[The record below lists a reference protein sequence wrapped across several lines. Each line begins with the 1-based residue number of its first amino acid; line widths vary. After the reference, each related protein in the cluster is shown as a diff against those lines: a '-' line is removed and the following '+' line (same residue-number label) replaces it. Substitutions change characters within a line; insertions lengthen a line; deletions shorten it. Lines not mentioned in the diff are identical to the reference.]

1 MASFRLHHLIP
12 QVSTSQC
19 QEETLQLQR
28 APIIGKGGRSMRLA
42 SLAFQGT
49 EQEPTADSSHPETS
63 KAEVYRDS

>member
-1 MASFRLHHLIP
+1 MASFHLHHLIP

-19 QEETLQLQR
+19 QDETLQLQR

-42 SLAFQGT
+42 SLAFQDT
-49 EQEPTADSSHPETS
+49 EQEPTLDSSYPEIS

>member
-1 MASFRLHHLIP
+1 MASFHLHHLIP

-19 QEETLQLQR
+19 QDETLQLQR

-49 EQEPTADSSHPETS
+49 EQEPTLDSSYPEIS